1 LIEDERF
8 QAVGYQRTVKLML
21 RRVGILIV
29 ALSVSLSWAPET
41 FAQARDS
48 SDSSEYLIKAGFIFN
63 FAKFVEWPTTAF
75 AQPDSPIVI
84 GILGTDPF
92 GTIIDQIVQDKK
104 VGARGFVVKRL
115 KWGSDVKDL
124 RDCKILFVSASEK
137 AHMDELLQMVKGLP
151 VLTVGETPGFAERG
165 GVIRFVLEDNRV
177 RFEVNVE
184 AAHQAELTISSR
196 LLTLARIIQPPTVEL
211 RKPG

>member
-1 LIEDERF
+1 MHKRAKNSMF
-8 QAVGYQRTVKLML
+8 
-21 RRVGILIV
+21 RRLQILIV
-29 ALSVSLSWAPET
+29 ALSISLSWAPGA
-41 FAQARDS
+41 FAQSPDA

-63 FAKFVEWPTTAF
+63 FAKFVEWPSSAF

-92 GTIIDQIVQDKK
+92 GTIIDKIVQDKK
-104 VGARGFVVKRL
+104 IGTRGFVVKRL
-115 KWGSDVKDL
+115 KWGADL
-124 RDCKILFVSASEK
+124 KELRECKILFIGASER
-137 AHMDELLQMVKGLP
+137 AHMDELVQMLRGLP

-177 RFEVNVE
+177 RFEVNVV
-184 AAHQAELTISSR
+184 AARQADLTISSR
-196 LLTLARIIQPPTVEL
+196 LLTLARIIQQSAGDT

>member
-1 LIEDERF
+1 VNSQIISCPR
-8 QAVGYQRTVKLML
+8 ARRLML
-21 RRVGILIV
+21 RRLGILIV
-29 ALSVSLSWAPET
+29 ALSVSLSWAPEAIT
-41 FAQARDS
+41 QARDA

-63 FAKFVEWPTTAF
+63 FAKFVEWPSAAF

-92 GTIIDQIVQDKK
+92 GAIIDQIVQDKK

-115 KWGSDVKDL
+115 KWGADAKEL
-124 RDCKILFVSASEK
+124 RECKILFVGASEK
-137 AHMDELLQMVKGLP
+137 AHIDELVQTVKGLP
-151 VLTVGETPGFAERG
+151 ILTVGETPGFAERG

-184 AAHQAELTISSR
+184 AARQADLTISSR
-196 LLTLARIIQPPTVEL
+196 LLTLARIIQQASVDA